1 MRGKASFVECTYP
14 DLETT
19 QYIHL
24 SKSYM
29 VLITCVVT
37 YSFYVSTRK
46 QMLLCANNF
55 KIEMLQSIPRLTSS
69 KVCRREVIIK

>member
-29 VLITCVVT
+29 ALITCVLT
-37 YSFYVSTRK
+37 YSFYVPTRK

-55 KIEMLQSIPRLTSS
+55 KIEMLPIFSRLTSL
-69 KVCRREVIIK
+69 KVCRKGVINK